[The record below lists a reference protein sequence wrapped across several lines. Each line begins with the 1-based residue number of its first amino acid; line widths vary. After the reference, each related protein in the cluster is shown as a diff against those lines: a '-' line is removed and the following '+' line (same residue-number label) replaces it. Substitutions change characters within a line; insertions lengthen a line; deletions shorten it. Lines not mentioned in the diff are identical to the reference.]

1 MMKKRMLALIF
12 AVTVSLSAVACGS
25 GDVSTSAPE
34 SSTQTEEAEEP
45 AEAAVP
51 EETEAEEID
60 AMAAAQENAESIT
73 SMDATMSMEMVM
85 EATDKDGQQQRMESL
100 MVMDMVTFNDPFKM
114 KMEMSITGQDG
125 EETQETSMGVYAETA
140 DDGTTMM
147 YLTDGESWQSG
158 AANVRELEQYNAITN
173 MVDTVAVGY
182 AFTLEGMEA
191 VDGANAY
198 KYAHKLTAE
207 ETKQVL
213 MSSGVLDNVAAAGLD
228 ESAMESALD
237 NVEGI
242 TEYLWID
249 EASLYP
255 VKYEADMTPAMEAVT
270 KGMVESVK
278 EEMGEEAG
286 AMDLSFPMIK
296 MSMTFSNFNNA
307 TDFTIPEEAK
317 AN

>member
-255 VKYEADMTPAMEAVT
+255 VKYEADMTPAMEAVA

>member
-213 MSSGVLDNVAAAGLD
+213 MSSGVLDNVAAAVQGAD
-228 ESAMESALD
+228 GREHD
-237 NVEGI
+237 GDGGKREGRNGRRSRGNGP
-242 TEYLWID
+242 E
-249 EASLYP
+249 
-255 VKYEADMTPAMEAVT
+255 
-270 KGMVESVK
+270 
-278 EEMGEEAG
+278 
-286 AMDLSFPMIK
+286 
-296 MSMTFSNFNNA
+296 FSDDKNEHDILQFQQCYR
-307 TDFTIPEEAK
+307 FYHSGRSK
-317 AN
+317 SKLKK